1 MRAPLALLLLG
12 LIFAPRPGV
21 ARPNADDPLTA
32 LPRELR
38 ARLLDRGWL
47 ILQEV
52 DREKAGLSGGYILA
66 YVLFQRPRDEVYGL
80 LTQTQRQVEFR
91 SELRSVERIRELP
104 DGVVDEHR
112 IKVMLFKVVYRLRYR
127 LQPETSRISWE
138 LDPSFDNDLDRAEG
152 FWELDALD
160 DVRTLARFGTAVDV
174 GAALPK
180 AIQDMVTRSK
190 VPKTI
195 QACREWVDS
204 GGTARP

>member
-127 LQPETSRISWE
+127 LQPEASRISWE

-174 GAALPK
+174 GAALPN